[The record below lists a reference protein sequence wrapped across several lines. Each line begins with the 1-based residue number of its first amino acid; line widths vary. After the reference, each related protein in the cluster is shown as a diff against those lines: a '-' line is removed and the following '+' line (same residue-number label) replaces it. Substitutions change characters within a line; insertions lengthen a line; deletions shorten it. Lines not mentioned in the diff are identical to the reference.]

1 MVEHKKYKIESDP
14 DGLAYVIVRCP
25 KGHLNRAQKVDDT
38 TGSKRLVCANTTCN
52 VEWEQVVPRLG
63 GLEEHE
69 PC

>member
-1 MVEHKKYKIESDP
+1 MVEHKKYKIESGP

-25 KGHLNRAQKVDDT
+25 EGHLNRAQKVSDV
-38 TGSKRLVCANTTCN
+38 TGEKTLVCANVQCKKG
-52 VEWEQVVPRLG
+52 WSQVVPRIG